1 MPLGHIKVSIRL
13 IFVYVNSTVKQHF
26 LRVTAN
32 IGLLIMQTA
41 MDGGFSEVEKATT
54 EVQEICDKVTS
65 AFVSII
71 SLANPLCLI
80 STLHKHLLLDS

>member
-1 MPLGHIKVSIRL
+1 
-13 IFVYVNSTVKQHF
+13 
-26 LRVTAN
+26 
-32 IGLLIMQTA
+32 
-41 MDGGFSEVEKATT
+41 MDGSYGPVEKATT